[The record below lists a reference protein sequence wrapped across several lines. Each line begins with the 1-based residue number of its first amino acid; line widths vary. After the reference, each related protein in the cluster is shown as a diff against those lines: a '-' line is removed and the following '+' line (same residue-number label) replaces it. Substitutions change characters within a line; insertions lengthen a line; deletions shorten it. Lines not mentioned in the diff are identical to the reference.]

1 MRLIPN
7 ARRAWRMFSV
17 QAMALA
23 LAVQGAWAALTPD
36 QVAALPDW
44 TVQAVTGAVLVL
56 GIIGRLIDQ
65 GGADAE

>member
-1 MRLIPN
+1 MKLLPDW
-7 ARRAWRMFSV
+7 RRSWRWFSV

-56 GIIGRLIDQ
+56 GIIGRLVAQD
-65 GGADAE
+65 G